1 MRAAFGSKNCLN
13 LNTVKKSF
21 LLFQPPGSSVMV
33 MECVKPVVVP
43 PHLIKHFSP
52 PPLTLLTEITVM
64 PLINF
69 SSAS

>member
-1 MRAAFGSKNCLN
+1 
-13 LNTVKKSF
+13 
-21 LLFQPPGSSVMV
+21 MV

-69 SSAS
+69 SSASSYPCLIFRPNLDKDLMRFDLS